1 MIAAGVLR
9 RAKVLIVDDEPA
21 NVALARAYLD
31 STYELLEA
39 SDGPSALAILNR
51 EPVDLVLLD
60 VMMPEMS
67 GFEVCKRI
75 KQGREQY
82 LPVILLT
89 ALDRQEQRNVGLEAG
104 ADDFM
109 SKPVDRRELV
119 LRVER
124 LIKLKRHEEQIREQ
138 LELVSQHD
146 EMAQKQ
152 IRELQELDVLKDDLV
167 AMMVHDLRNPLAGIV
182 GFLDLLTSDIDD
194 QRLRR
199 DADAAVQA
207 GNRLREILDDM
218 LHTRMLESGALHM
231 QRELVQA
238 GAMVEDAIKSVW
250 GAARARRVEIAP
262 QIEQSLPQLDA
273 DPKYVRRAIE
283 NLLTNAVKYSPSG
296 ASVRASV
303 RAVGSDVEIE
313 VADRGS
319 GIPEQFKEHL
329 FQKFGSIEVARG
341 EARNGIGLGLYLVKL
356 VANAHGGRAIVRD
369 RKHGG
374 AAFGLVLPRASPFPG

>member
-1 MIAAGVLR
+1 MLV
-9 RAKVLIVDDEPA
+9 VDDEPA
-21 NVALARAYLD
+21 NRALARAYLD
-31 STYELLEA
+31 STYQVLEA
-39 SDGPSALAILNR
+39 SDGPTALALVNSQPI
-51 EPVDLVLLD
+51 DLVLLE
-60 VMMPEMS
+60 VMMPSMS
-67 GFEVCKRI
+67 GFEVCRRI
-75 KQGREQY
+75 KQDREQY
-82 LPVILLT
+82 LPVIMLT

-109 SKPVDRRELV
+109 SKPVDRRELT

-124 LIKLKRHEEQIREQ
+124 LIRLKRHEQQIREQ
-138 LELVSQHD
+138 LDLVSQHD
-146 EMAQKQ
+146 EMVQKQ

-182 GFLDLLTSDIDD
+182 GFLDLLSSDIDD
-194 QRLRR
+194 QRLRK
-199 DADAAVQA
+199 DADAALQA

-218 LHTRMLESGALHM
+218 LHARMLESGALRM

-238 GAMVEDAIKSVW
+238 GAVVEDAIQSVW
-250 GAARARRVEIAP
+250 GAARARHVEIAP
-262 QIEQSLPQLDA
+262 QIEQSRLQVDA
-273 DPKYVRRAIE
+273 DPKFVRRAVE

-341 EARNGIGLGLYLVKL
+341 DARNGIGLGLYLVKL
-356 VANAHGGRAIVRD
+356 VANAHGGKAVVRD

>member
-1 MIAAGVLR
+1 MIASGALK
-9 RAKVLIVDDEPA
+9 RATVLIVDDEPA
-21 NVALARAYLD
+21 NLSLARAYLD
-31 STYELLEA
+31 SSYELLEA
-39 SDGPSALAILNR
+39 SDGPSALALVDSQ
-51 EPVDLVLLD
+51 PVDLVLLD
-60 VMMPEMS
+60 VMMPNMS
-67 GFEVCKRI
+67 GFEVCRRI
-75 KQGREQY
+75 KRGREQY

-109 SKPVDRRELV
+109 SKPVDRRELT

-124 LIKLKRHEEQIREQ
+124 LIKIKRHEEQIREQ
-138 LELVSQHD
+138 LDLVSRHD
-146 EMAQKQ
+146 QMAQKQ
-152 IRELQELDVLKDDLV
+152 IRELQELDVLKEDLV

-182 GFLDLLTSDIDD
+182 GFLDLLTSDLDD
-194 QRLRR
+194 HRLRK

-218 LHTRMLESGALHM
+218 LHVRMLEGGALHM
-231 QRELVQA
+231 QCELVQA
-238 GAMVEDAIKSVW
+238 GAVVEDAIKSVW
-250 GAARARRVEIAP
+250 GAARARRVEIAA
-262 QIEQSLPQLDA
+262 QIEQSLLQLDA

-283 NLLTNAVKYSPSG
+283 NLLSNAVKYSPSG
-296 ASVRASV
+296 TSVRASV

-329 FQKFGSIEVARG
+329 FQKFGSIEAARG
-341 EARNGIGLGLYLVKL
+341 DARNGIGLGLYLVKL
-356 VANAHGGRAIVRD
+356 VANAHGGRAVVRD